1 MAISLDDAKR
11 ITDAFIK
18 SYPSLTTKLGF
29 LFRETTREIHTGVD
43 ETIKGALLIS
53 AQDKW
58 HAQTQKTLH
67 AEVWGILENA
77 SSAKDFLETLNHEV
91 LGHYALNAVEPIKK
105 RLVLSHIKEAQKD
118 PKMRELWDK
127 VNVMYKDAPLDIKA
141 EEVYCL
147 NAERITPNMMI
158 DKERVNKQGAASYRE
173 TCLQNLRPFTR
184 EDLTNITLWHVQQVM
199 ELNKTLQPLP
209 GIQAYQ
215 QQHTTDKEI
224 IR

>member
-1 MAISLDDAKR
+1 MAISFETAEKVTNDFVNNYPKL
-11 ITDAFIK
+11 TK
-18 SYPSLTTKLGF
+18 SLGF
-29 LFRETTREIHTGVD
+29 AFRQTVSEMFDQVD
-43 ETIKGALLIS
+43 SSIKGAMILYQKDKLYTDGRLLN
-53 AQDKW
+53 AYVGV
-58 HAQTQKTLH
+58 A
-67 AEVWGILENA
+67 LENA
-77 SSAKDFLETLNHEV
+77 TSIDDFIETLNHEV